1 MLFATDM
8 SALEALSASV
18 TLVFAAAGLGD
29 AVTGMRCG
37 NSVWA
42 NLAPCILK
50 TLEPNRVRFMH
61 LYFTLVGMLEFS
73 GFAFASFILH
83 PAVTLISYVP
93 ATMIYA
99 FFSIKANSDDVVL
112 IVTCFLVCL
121 ACPPTWFYSWNHFG
135 FVISPKTASAVL
147 PHALTWTLLGVYQFV
162 RHAAWVALCF
172 TELPRGIA
180 PWGTL
185 QRPMGFSVMKEA
197 FIEPLLLFLAF
208 SKVMQVLCSFFF
220 QRHRDDIS
228 FSYIMFF
235 WISLGM
241 ALISSTWDKFDCSI
255 LFPHH
260 EGIVWARPTTPSVQ
274 RCSWAMRHHCQH
286 WYWWILGSSFPKRLV
301 ASHHQVRYCHIVFVF
316 GCFSLYCSSKK
327 TGFLIGKL
335 A

>member
-1 MLFATDM
+1 MRLSGRVCCLAPLYLKFQGLLAPYGMLFATDM

-18 TLVFAAAGLGD
+18 TMVFAAAGWGD
-29 AVTGMRCG
+29 VLTEICCG
-37 NSVWA
+37 HSVYA

-83 PAVTLISYVP
+83 PAVTLISFVP
-93 ATMIYA
+93 AAVIHGCFHA
-99 FFSIKANSDDVVL
+99 KANGDDVVQ
-112 IVTCFLVCL
+112 IVKSILHCLV
-121 ACPPTWFYSWNHFG
+121 APAVWFTSWNHFG
-135 FVISPKTASAVL
+135 CVLSPKTASAVL
-147 PHALTWTLLGVYQFV
+147 PGPYSGTLLGVYKFV
-162 RHAAWVALCF
+162 PHAALVAFCF

-220 QRHRDDIS
+220 QRHWDDIS
-228 FSYIMFF
+228 FLYIIFF

-241 ALISSTWDKFDCSI
+241 ALISSTWDKFI
-255 LFPHH
+255 
-260 EGIVWARPTTPSVQ
+260 
-274 RCSWAMRHHCQH
+274 
-286 WYWWILGSSFPKRLV
+286 
-301 ASHHQVRYCHIVFVF
+301 
-316 GCFSLYCSSKK
+316 
-327 TGFLIGKL
+327 
-335 A
+335 